1 MRSIQC
7 FYAIRGSTAL
17 TTKGKAI
24 MTTTEKFSVVL
35 PADWVPGP
43 PQGSWT
49 YDDYAALPDDGRRYE
64 IVNGVLIM
72 APAPTP
78 EHQDIVGM
86 IFHYLLV
93 QVKFA
98 GLGRVFTSPIDV
110 DLGPKNVFQP
120 DVVVLLNE
128 HLDRIGEK
136 KIVGAPD
143 LVVEVASPSTALIDR
158 VSKYEK
164 YALAGITEYWLVKP
178 EQQSVE
184 VFTLDNGEYHSRGIF
199 RGQDTLPSRVVPEFP
214 VRVEQF
220 FI

>member
-1 MRSIQC
+1 
-7 FYAIRGSTAL
+7 
-17 TTKGKAI
+17 
-24 MTTTEKFSVVL
+24 
-35 PADWVPGP
+35 
-43 PQGSWT
+43 
-49 YDDYAALPDDGRRYE
+49 
-64 IVNGVLIM
+64 M

-86 IFHYLLV
+86 IFHYLLI

-98 GLGRVFTSPIDV
+98 GLGRVFMGPIDV
-110 DLGPKNVFQP
+110 ELGPKNVFQP

-128 HLDRIGEK
+128 HLDKIGEK

-158 VSKYEK
+158 VPKYEK
-164 YALAGITEYWLVKP
+164 YALAGITEYWIVKP

-184 VFTLDNGEYHSRGIF
+184 VFTLDNGEYHSLGIF

-220 FI
+220 FS